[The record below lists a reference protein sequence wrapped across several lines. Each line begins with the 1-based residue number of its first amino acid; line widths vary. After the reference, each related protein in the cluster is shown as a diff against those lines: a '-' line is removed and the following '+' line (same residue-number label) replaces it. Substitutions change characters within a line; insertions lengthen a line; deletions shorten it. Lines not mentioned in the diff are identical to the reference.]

1 MGAEFNFATI
11 AAHSKSDCV
20 KETHDLIESC
30 KYEYGHGGYS
40 GTFAEAEGCEFGDYV
55 ANDEL
60 DAYNWL
66 IDNCKKWGP
75 VVIVPSRKDS
85 KTYYVGAWCSS

>member
-1 MGAEFNFATI
+1 MGAEFNCEKITADN
-11 AAHSKSDCV
+11 KSDCV
-20 KETHDLIESC
+20 GKVKELIEIC
-30 KYEYGHGGYS
+30 KFNYGHGGYS
-40 GTFAEAEGCEFGDYV
+40 GTFAEAKGCKFGDYV
-55 ANDEL
+55 SNNEL

-75 VVIVPSRKDS
+75 AVIVPSREDS